1 MQATS
6 NACPLVAYTDLIVS
20 SGDNKGNEQGI
31 EAQTGGMDVPPS
43 TRSRIKERQVCVG
56 IFIIKTKQ
64 AFSGRETTWGVKIM
78 QLICYAL
85 NTWLKVVKE
94 K

>member
-1 MQATS
+1 MSLLAPDQG
-6 NACPLVAYTDLIVS
+6 LR
-20 SGDNKGNEQGI
+20 KGK
-31 EAQTGGMDVPPS
+31 S
-43 TRSRIKERQVCVG
+43 VG

-64 AFSGRETTWGVKIM
+64 AFSGRETTWSVKIM

-85 NTWLKVVKE
+85 NTWLKMVKE